1 VRETTTPATAADTTL
16 PVLGSSY
23 CTYAPDTSCYLTG
36 WPACCSEGASTCPDQ
51 QPACEVSSTTI
62 PSSPVT
68 ATIILGSDYCTYGP
82 DYNCYSDG
90 WPSCCI
96 EDETT
101 CPEEQ
106 PPCIPGASFCTYAP
120 DFSCYETGWP
130 ACCSDDA
137 STCPQN
143 QPPCEITSTTS
154 SLSPNTEIP
163 VTAFTALTLPEGG
176 LRTCNEVIEMDYPDN
191 ILPKEIILA
200 ILEGM
205 IEQSY
210 PVEAVEAGKEQ
221 MAALVKYDLRAHKIC
236 ATCEEANAMWEA
248 KNACID
254 GEPCTSKSFASE
266 VMTYC
271 MESSFAYGRTMS
283 GLLLEPIDS
292 VTKDPI
298 VGRVAVSALA
308 SWLPLIVLFCRTRG
322 YHLSFYS
329 VQLLA
334 ITTYHHRGLDYN
346 LFRPYQSRTLQLSFR
361 DVAY

>member
-1 VRETTTPATAADTTL
+1 M
-16 PVLGSSY
+16 
-23 CTYAPDTSCYLTG
+23 
-36 WPACCSEGASTCPDQ
+36 
-51 QPACEVSSTTI
+51 
-62 PSSPVT
+62 
-68 ATIILGSDYCTYGP
+68 
-82 DYNCYSDG
+82 
-90 WPSCCI
+90 
-96 EDETT
+96 
-101 CPEEQ
+101 
-106 PPCIPGASFCTYAP
+106 
-120 DFSCYETGWP
+120 
-130 ACCSDDA
+130 
-137 STCPQN
+137 
-143 QPPCEITSTTS
+143 
-154 SLSPNTEIP
+154 
-163 VTAFTALTLPEGG
+163 TLPEGG

-308 SWLPLIVLFCRTRG
+308 SWLP
-322 YHLSFYS
+322 
-329 VQLLA
+329 
-334 ITTYHHRGLDYN
+334 
-346 LFRPYQSRTLQLSFR
+346 
-361 DVAY
+361 